1 MAVGDIITA
10 SRYNTLQQTVEDV
23 LAVGS
28 GNFGYGQST
37 ASNQV
42 AVNKIITATDMNNLY
57 SDFDKIYRHQVNQAP
72 SASVS
77 TLAVE
82 DLIGENASDNPNGNI
97 KGYTDYEAF
106 ATSIAADPARFR
118 LHATQSTTDDEV
130 VNLTFSSQWNTNL
143 HGYYR
148 ATFTSANARRY
159 FFNAGG
165 RITFKVNLVSTAS
178 GGNVAKTNDWATMLS
193 NSGTVSFGHNYT
205 SSDNSGTGT
214 AIGNYQLTNSEQQLY
229 RKTGSG
235 VYADNNYYI
244 RAKNVS
250 STVIEF
256 RIWMNEADTG
266 STSNAKGVVPI
277 DEFVQGNLTHHAGYV
292 TASGSYVSVAAPTIT
307 RQSNFAIF

>member
-10 SRYNTLQQTVEDV
+10 VRYNNIQSTIEDV
-23 LAVGS
+23 LGVGS
-28 GNFGYGQST
+28 ANFGYGGNT

-42 AVNKIITATDMNNLY
+42 PVEKIVTASDMNNLFT
-57 SDFDKIYRHQVNQAP
+57 DLDRIYRHQVNLGP
-72 SASVS
+72 GASIA

-82 DLIGENASDNPNGNI
+82 DLIADDDNEPSDI
-97 KGYTDYEAF
+97 LKGYADYEAF
-106 ATSIAADPARFR
+106 TTSIANDPNRFR

-130 VNLTFSSQWNTNL
+130 QNLTFSSSWQTSLN
-143 HGYYR
+143 GYYR

-205 SSDNSGTGT
+205 SSDNSGTGSS
-214 AIGNYQLTNSEQQLY
+214 IGNYQLTNSEQQLY
-229 RKTGSG
+229 RKSGSG
-235 VYADNNYYI
+235 VYADNNYYVRGRNI
-244 RAKNVS
+244 S

-256 RIWMNEADTG
+256 RILMDEADTG
-266 STSNAKGVVPI
+266 NTSGAKGVQPV
-277 DEFVQGNLTHHAGYV
+277 DEFVQGNLTHHIGYV
-292 TASGSYVSVAAPTIT
+292 TASGSYVAVAAPTIT
-307 RQSNFAIF
+307 RQSNFSGS

>member
-10 SRYNTLQQTVEDV
+10 VRYNNIQTTVEDV
-23 LAVGS
+23 LGVGS
-28 GNFGYGQST
+28 GNFGYGQTT

-42 AVNKIITATDMNNLY
+42 PVEKLVTASDMNNLY
-57 SDFDKIYRHQVNQAP
+57 SDLDKIYRHQVNLAP
-72 SASVS
+72 SASIS
-77 TLAVE
+77 TISISN
-82 DLIGENASDNPNGNI
+82 LIADDDNEPSDVL
-97 KGYTDYEAF
+97 KGYADYESF
-106 ATSIAADPARFR
+106 TTSVAGDPARFR

-130 VNLTFSSQWNTNL
+130 VNLTFGSQWNTNL
-143 HGYYR
+143 NGYYR

-214 AIGNYQLTNSEQQLY
+214 AIGNYQLTNSEQQVY

-250 STVIEF
+250 DTVIEF

-266 STSNAKGVVPI
+266 STSSAKGVVPI

-307 RQSNFAIF
+307 RQSNFSGS

>member
-10 SRYNTLQQTVEDV
+10 VRYNNIQDTVEDV
-23 LAVGS
+23 LGVGS

-42 AVNKIITATDMNNLY
+42 PVEKIVTASDMNNLFT
-57 SDFDKIYRHQVNQAP
+57 DLDKIYRHQVNLGP
-72 SASVS
+72 GASIA
-77 TLAVE
+77 TPAVE
-82 DLIGENASDNPNGNI
+82 DLIADDDNEPSDI
-97 KGYTDYEAF
+97 LKGYADYEAF
-106 ATSIAADPARFR
+106 TTSIATDPNRFR

-130 VNLTFSSQWNTNL
+130 ANLTFGSQWQTSLN
-143 HGYYR
+143 GYYR

-205 SSDNSGTGT
+205 SSDNSGTGS

-229 RKTGSG
+229 RKSGSG

-244 RAKNVS
+244 RGKNIS
-250 STVIEF
+250 DSVIEF
-256 RIWMNEADTG
+256 RILMDEADTG
-266 STSNAKGVVPI
+266 STSSAKGVVPI
-277 DEFVQGNLTHHAGYV
+277 DEYVQGNLTHHAGYV
-292 TASGSYVSVAAPTIT
+292 TASGSYVAVAAPTIT
-307 RQSNFAIF
+307 RQSNFSGS